1 MIDEN
6 INLDEAIS
14 DIDVLVNS
22 VKKFAGSPGFVRVL
36 KIHESPRYFSCQ
48 NYVLKSP

>member
-22 VKKFAGSPGFVRVL
+22 VKKCGRKLAT
-36 KIHESPRYFSCQ
+36 
-48 NYVLKSP
+48 